1 MRRELVAVGVWNAF
15 DDAVKAQAA
24 KVVGHPS
31 DGICGWFDAQQLCQK
46 GSHFLIVE
54 PTELE
59 TEYDQNSEQGLH
71 PLVTEPQCRR
81 SLAIHLGRTDY
92 PIESIF
98 ADRAIVGNL
107 LDVEET
113 SVGLEAELPQGWQ
126 VLQ

>member
-1 MRRELVAVGVWNAF
+1 VGVRNAF
-15 DDAVKAQAA
+15 DDAVEAQTA

-31 DGICGWFDAQQLCQK
+31 DGICGWIDTQQLCQK

-59 TEYDQNSEQGLH
+59 TEYDQNTEQGLH
-71 PLVTEPQCRR
+71 ALVTEPQCRR
-81 SLAIHLGRTDY
+81 SLAIHLDRTDY
-92 PIESIF
+92 PIEGIF

-107 LDVEET
+107 LDVEKT
-113 SVGLEAELPQGWQ
+113 SVGLEADLPESGQ